1 MQAFTNILAVLQ
13 EDQDTHQLL
22 TKLHALSQGRECDIS
37 LIRVVY
43 EGVADLN
50 SKHIDASAGLK
61 ELVLEAARSSLRD
74 AVDGAEVP
82 VPGLTSAAMWNR
94 HVWEGVVHAAASTGA
109 QLIVKTTGDDPAFG
123 GLRTPDDCNLLRHA
137 EVPVLLAQEREW
149 PEKPTIVAAIDI
161 YDPSHTELN
170 DRILATAHD
179 LADQLGGSLHLA
191 SIFPVLST
199 WLDEVTTMQ
208 SYNKLRQEIE
218 AEIFDGLST
227 LAAEQNIEDFSCHAL
242 EGLAADAMQQLVA
255 AVNAD
260 ILVLGTKAR
269 TGVAGLLLGNTAEKL
284 IHHVKADILTV
295 T

>member
-22 TKLHALSQGRECDIS
+22 TKLSALSRGRECDIS

-74 AVDGAEVP
+74 AVDAAEVP
-82 VPGLTSAAMWNR
+82 VAGMTSAAMWNP
-94 HVWEGVVHAAASTGA
+94 HVWQGVVHAAGSTGA
-109 QLIVKTTGDDPAFG
+109 ELIVKTTGEDKGFA
-123 GLRTPDDCNLLRHA
+123 GLRTPDDWNLLRNA

-149 PEKPTIVAAIDI
+149 PENPTILAAIDI
-161 YDPSHTELN
+161 YDPSHAELN

-179 LADQLGGSLHLA
+179 LTDQLGGSLHLA
-191 SIFPVLST
+191 SVFPVLSN

-242 EGLAADAMQQLVA
+242 EGLAADAMHQLITA
-255 AVNAD
+255 LSAD

-269 TGVAGLLLGNTAEKL
+269 KGVAGLLLGNTAEKL
-284 IHHVKADILTV
+284 IHHVQADILTV